1 MQNIVRAAR
10 ERKLQKGEEGFTL
23 IELLIVIV
31 VLGILAAVVV
41 ISVVGLTGKSA
52 LAACQSDAK
61 SVESALAA
69 YNAQNSPGIVGPLVE
84 TVVPHDGIYTDVRNK
99 LVASDQNAEGY
110 LKSWPNNPDHYF
122 IGVDLN
128 TAAVVVYPP
137 LASGG
142 ADVDHVVPF
151 EPLLAGQPDGC
162 KQLLAG

>member
-10 ERKLQKGEEGFTL
+10 ERKLAKGEEGFTL

-69 YNAQNSPGIVGPLVE
+69 YNAQNSPGIVGPLNE
-84 TVVPHDGIYTDVRNK
+84 TEQLGTSNDYIYTDVRDK
-99 LVASDQNAEGY
+99 LVASDTNTTGY
-110 LKSWPNNPDHYF
+110 LKSWPHNPDHYF
-122 IGVDLN
+122 IGVDSN
-128 TAAVVVYPP
+128 TAQVVVY
-137 LASGG
+137 AGG
-142 ADVDHVVPF
+142 TLVKNAIPF
-151 EPLLAGQPDGC
+151 EPSTPGGQDGC
-162 KQLLAG
+162 QQTPGLK

>member
-10 ERKLQKGEEGFTL
+10 ERKIAKGDEGFTL

-69 YNAQNSPGIVGPLVE
+69 YNAQNAPGIVAPLNE
-84 TVVPHDGIYTDVRNK
+84 TEVLGTANDYIYTDVRDK
-99 LVASDQNAEGY
+99 LVDNGTNNGY
-110 LKSWPNNPDHYF
+110 LKSWPHNPDHYYL
-122 IGVDLN
+122 GVDNN
-128 TAAVVVYPP
+128 TAAVVVYP
-137 LASGG
+137 G
-142 ADVDHVVPF
+142 AGQTPNAIPF
-151 EPLLAGQPDGC
+151 EPSTPGGQDGC
-162 KQLLAG
+162 QQTPGLG

>member
-10 ERKLQKGEEGFTL
+10 ERKLAKGEEGFTL

-69 YNAQNSPGIVGPLVE
+69 YNAQNSPGIVGPLNE
-84 TVVPHDGIYTDVRNK
+84 TETLGVSNDYIYTDVRDK
-99 LVASDQNAEGY
+99 LVDNGTNNGY
-110 LKSWPNNPDHYF
+110 LKSWPHNPDHYY
-122 IGVDLN
+122 IGVDN
-128 TAAVVVYPP
+128 QTAQVVVYP
-137 LASGG
+137 GG
-142 ADVDHVVPF
+142 NILKNSIPF
-151 EPLLAGQPDGC
+151 EPSTAGGQDGC
-162 KQLLAG
+162 QQTQGLG